1 MKARRGSDI
10 PTLSD
15 AEMEIVSLGREDP
28 DIFTS
33 YFFSTNPGYEPGF
46 IFDKN
51 FTPEGAWQR
60 KMHEA
65 QQDNILVVGGF
76 FSGKTLGVA
85 MSMCVR
91 AVTTYPD
98 FRFLN
103 TAATLRQSGYMYGKI
118 LSLAKGTPFEKLIYS
133 APSTPW
139 PKIEIKF
146 WWEDTLVES
155 YMDFG
160 SLDSRQASEAISGFE
175 GDIISIDEAFQIPN
189 LEELMIILGS
199 RVRGTFRERERSGKI
214 IIITNSYANPYG
226 WYLWDLASS
235 DPQNYLSMVVSSRQN
250 LNVTPRQLANALK
263 RIPKDEHE
271 QYIEGLRPAGKG
283 IFFSNESI
291 YACEDTLQGE
301 LAIQMAMAKE
311 PGWNIITQ
319 HGAGVIYYTE
329 PYQDKHK
336 YLMFGD
342 PGTAGAPNRD
352 APAWIVWD
360 VTNFPNEPARL
371 TCFWW
376 GNGKGV
382 INAFIGTMARLIIL
396 YKPYFVAMDSTGPQ
410 KNAATAINL
419 HLRGGRITNPEILT
433 WIGSDVD
440 TSKGIRI
447 PKGTQIVGMDFS
459 VGKKNSMLFSGKMML
474 DAHRFRWPKIISGLR
489 GQLSMYNPEDDK
501 PGKPRF
507 PQDLVAVMCMS
518 SHAIQALFA
527 LEIPD
532 NEDEDDETS
541 SDKKDGRA
549 SVRTR
554 RSPGRAGARRVPR

>member
-1 MKARRGSDI
+1 MKNRNSASI
-10 PTLSD
+10 PTLTD
-15 AEMEIVSLGREDP
+15 AEMEIIRLGQSDP
-28 DIFTS
+28 SIITS

-46 IFDKN
+46 EFDKN
-51 FTPEGAWQR
+51 FLPEGQWQR
-60 KMHEA
+60 RMHVA

-91 AVTTYPD
+91 AITTFPD

-103 TAATLRQSGYMYGKI
+103 TAATLRQSGYMYSKI
-118 LSLAKGTPFEKLIYS
+118 LSLAKGTPFEKLIHS

-146 WWEDTLVES
+146 WWEDALIES

-175 GDIISIDEAFQIPN
+175 GDIICIDEAFQIPN

-199 RVRGTFRERERSGKI
+199 RVRGTFRGRERAGKI
-214 IIITNSYANPYG
+214 VIITNSYPNPYG

-235 DPQNYLSMVVSSRQN
+235 DPENYLSMVVSSRHN

-271 QYIEGLRPAGKG
+271 QYIEGLRPVGKG
-283 IFFSNESI
+283 VFFSNESI
-291 YACEDTLQGE
+291 YACEDAMQG
-301 LAIQMAMAKE
+301 QMAMLMASNNE
-311 PGWNIITQ
+311 PGWRIITQ
-319 HGAGVIYYTE
+319 HGAGVIYYAE
-329 PYQDKHK
+329 PYQPGHK

-352 APAWIVWD
+352 APVWIVWD
-360 VTNFPNEPARL
+360 VTEFPNEPARL
-371 TCFWW
+371 ACFWW

-382 INAFIGTMARLIIL
+382 INAFIGNMAKLILL
-396 YKPYFVAMDSTGPQ
+396 YRPYFVGMDSTGPQ

-419 HLRGGRITNPEILT
+419 HLRGGRIINPEILS
-433 WIGSDVD
+433 WIGSEVD
-440 TSKGIRI
+440 TSKGIKI

-474 DAHRFRWPKIISGLR
+474 DAHRFRWPKIITGLR
-489 GQLSMYNPEDDK
+489 GQLSMYSPEDDK

-507 PQDLVAVMCMS
+507 PQDLVSVVCMS
-518 SHAIQALFA
+518 AHAIQALFA
-527 LEIPD
+527 ISIPD
-532 NEDEDDETS
+532 DEDEDDQAPIDS
-541 SDKKDGRA
+541 VGGRDA
-549 SVRTR
+549 ARVR
-554 RSPGRAGARRVPR
+554 RSGGRSGVSRTPR